1 MNAKVTTIR
10 TAAETALIE
19 RFPALMARL
28 PGPAGPREQALATF
42 MASGLPNRRVE
53 AWKYTD
59 LRAAMREA
67 APPAPKPDAAQTTV
81 ALKGNSPLAG
91 QGVVTLSFVNGYH
104 VGTEGT
110 VPSGVTIVPLAE
122 ALGSGHPLLARMG
135 TLALAQGD
143 TALALNT
150 AFMTDGAVIHVAA
163 GAEVDGPIALRFV
176 TAAPSA
182 IATAARV
189 LMVVEAGA
197 KVLLVESHEGQ
208 GKLAHQ
214 TNTAVEIIA
223 GDGADV
229 QHVRLGLNS
238 EGAVALST
246 LTADLG
252 SATSLTSVNVALTG
266 AMVRHQVYARF
277 SGGDARAQING
288 ATLLQGQQHAD
299 STLVVEHA
307 AEPGGE
313 SRELFRT
320 IIDDEA
326 SGVFQG
332 KIIVQPHAQKTDG
345 RMASNAVLLSQ
356 GAAMYNK
363 PELEIFADD
372 VACAHGATCGA
383 LDDELLF
390 YLMSRG
396 ISKAEAES
404 LMIESFVGA
413 AIDDIAHEAIRDVL
427 HGLVQEWLKV
437 RAARINAGAGV

>member
-10 TAAETALIE
+10 TAAEAALIE
-19 RFPALMARL
+19 RFPALKAGL
-28 PGPAGPREQALATF
+28 PGPVAPREQAFAAF

-67 APPAPKPDAAQTTV
+67 APLAPKPDAAQTTV

-91 QGVVTLSFVNGYH
+91 QGAITLSFVNGYH
-104 VGTEGT
+104 VGTEGN
-110 VPSGVTIVPLAE
+110 VPSGVTILPLAE

-176 TAAPSA
+176 TTGPSA

-189 LMVVEAGA
+189 LMVLEAGA

-229 QHVRLGLNS
+229 QHVRVGLNS
-238 EGAVALST
+238 ETAVALST

-252 SATSLTSVNVALTG
+252 AATSLTSVNVALSG

-356 GAAMYNK
+356 SAAMYNK

-372 VACAHGATCGA
+372 VACAHGATCGP

-396 ISKAEAES
+396 ISKAEAEA

-437 RAARINAGAGV
+437 RAARINVGAGV

>member
-176 TAAPSA
+176 TAGPSA

>member
-1 MNAKVTTIR
+1 MNAKVTPIR
-10 TAAETALIE
+10 TAAESALIE
-19 RFPALMARL
+19 RFPALKAGL
-28 PGPAGPREQALATF
+28 PGPAAPREQAFDTF
-42 MASGLPNRRVE
+42 LASGLPHRRVE

-59 LRAAMREA
+59 LRAVMREA
-67 APPAPKPDAAQTTV
+67 APLATKPDAAQTIV
-81 ALKGNSPLAG
+81 ALKGHSPLAG
-91 QGVVTLSFVNGYH
+91 QGAVTLSFVNGYH
-104 VGTEGT
+104 VGTDGT
-110 VPSGVTIVPLAE
+110 VPSGVSIVPLAE
-122 ALGSGHPLLARMG
+122 ALVAGHPLLSRMG
-135 TLALAQGD
+135 ALALAQGD

-163 GAEVDGPIALRFV
+163 GAEVEGPVALRFV
-176 TAAPSA
+176 TAGPSA

-197 KVLLVESHEGQ
+197 RVILVESHEGQ
-208 GKLAHQ
+208 GSLAHQ
-214 TNTAVEIIA
+214 PNTAVEIIA
-223 GDGADV
+223 GDGAQV

-252 SATSLTSVNVALTG
+252 VGTSLTSVNVALTG

-332 KIIVQPHAQKTDG
+332 KIIVQPQAQKTDG
-345 RMASNAVLLSQ
+345 RMASNAVLLSES
-356 GAAMYNK
+356 AAMFNK

-396 ISKAEAES
+396 ISRGEAEA

-413 AIDDIAHEAIRDVL
+413 AIDDIAHEAI
-427 HGLVQEWLKV
+427 
-437 RAARINAGAGV
+437 